1 VDALGEG
8 WVGEEALA
16 VGLYAAMVA
25 RTFSECV
32 ELAANH
38 DGDSDS
44 TASIAGQL
52 WGARFGL
59 GGMAREI
66 VERVD
71 VIEALLEVWGEWE
84 GGVSGAGTSGCAEQ
98 RSRVR

>member
-1 VDALGEG
+1 
-8 WVGEEALA
+8 
-16 VGLYAAMVA
+16 MVA
-25 RTFSECV
+25 KTFHECV

-59 GGMAREI
+59 AGIPQEA
-66 VERVD
+66 VTLLD
-71 VIEALLEVWGEWE
+71 VLEALLGVWEEWK
-84 GGVSGAGTSGCAEQ
+84 AQ
-98 RSRVR
+98 K